1 LSPDNLLSFRR
12 QQFADL
18 RAHLDFG
25 DRPEA
30 PLRALPRD
38 HGCDDH
44 FQHQKIAQ
52 IPRTSGF
59 ATEKLF
65 KERNTSMTQKLKKSG
80 WWSVVLGPVLATMVL
95 AIGMAA
101 QDQYQQQD
109 DPPSRVARIGYME
122 GSVSFQPAG
131 ETEWVQAVANRPMTT
146 GDKIW
151 ADKDSRAELQ
161 LGSAVI
167 RLSANTGFSFLNLD
181 DHTAQIQLTSGTINI
196 RVRRLD
202 QNDIFEIDTPN
213 LAFSVTQPGSY
224 RVEASE
230 DGTYSVVSPRE
241 GGGQATGNG
250 QTYTLHAGQRGT
262 FSGTDSLNADVIEI
276 SGADQFDNWA
286 YNRDHRYDNSRS
298 ARYLSHDVVGYED
311 LDDNGDWRD
320 DSNYG
325 HVWYPNRVEAG
336 WAPYHQGHW
345 EWIAPWGYTW
355 VDDSSWGYAPFHYGR
370 WVTVGGRWGWVAG
383 PVEVQAVYAPALVV
397 FIGGGGGRGV
407 GIGVGFGG
415 DVGWFPLGPREV
427 YVPSYHVSREYVNRV
442 NISNTTV
449 NTTTVTNIYNTTI
462 INNNTNNTTI
472 TNVTYANRNVQ
483 GAVTVVPQRAFASA
497 QPVARAAVVVNA
509 QQIAAAPVSA
519 RVAVAPTRESVLGA
533 KAATANHV
541 TAPPPAVMNR
551 PVIAKTT
558 PPPPPVP
565 FAKQQQALAEHP
577 GQPLA
582 KHEVQTLR
590 PAATAAAAQPMVKV
604 APPGKPATPTM
615 GRPASQPGNQPGSQP
630 NAGRPGQPASNP
642 PANQPSNRPGNQ
654 PAPNER
660 PGQPGNQP
668 NAGRPG
674 QPASNPPAN
683 QPSNR
688 PGNQPAPTPSQPNNR
703 PDTNR
708 PPTAQPNNRPETN
721 QPNNRPEANRPPAAQ
736 PNNRP
741 VPQPNQPA
749 PSQPNNRP
757 EANRPPAA
765 QPNNRPEPNQPN
777 NRPETNRPPA
787 TPPNNRPTPQNSQP
801 EPPRPQTNRPEP
813 TPRNTP
819 PPAAQPNNRPEPNR
833 NQPAPAPRPQPP
845 APPERQQQQ
854 QQQRTPPPAASRP
867 TPPPPPAATKP
878 APQRPLTPEEKK
890 QEEERKKREQQKP
903 PGE

>member
-1 LSPDNLLSFRR
+1 
-12 QQFADL
+12 
-18 RAHLDFG
+18 
-25 DRPEA
+25 
-30 PLRALPRD
+30 
-38 HGCDDH
+38 
-44 FQHQKIAQ
+44 
-52 IPRTSGF
+52 
-59 ATEKLF
+59 
-65 KERNTSMTQKLKKSG
+65 MTQKLKKSG
-80 WWSVVLGPVLATMVL
+80 WWSVVLGLGLVLATMVL
-95 AIGMAA
+95 PIRVAA

-181 DHTAQIQLTSGTINI
+181 DHTAQIQLTSGTINV

-213 LAFSVTQPGSY
+213 LAFSVTQPGNY
-224 RVEASE
+224 RLEASE
-230 DGTYSVVSPRE
+230 DGTYTVVSPRE

-298 ARYLSHDVVGYED
+298 AQYLSHDVVGYED

-325 HVWYPNRVEAG
+325 HVWYPSHVEAG

-345 EWIAPWGYTW
+345 DWIAPWGYTW

-383 PVEVQAVYAPALVV
+383 PVEVRAVYAPALVV
-397 FIGGGGGRGV
+397 FIGGGGGGG
-407 GIGVGFGG
+407 GIGIGFGG
-415 DVGWFPLGPREV
+415 NVGWFPLGPREV

-449 NTTTVTNIYNTTI
+449 NTTTVTNVYNTTI
-462 INNNTNNTTI
+462 INNRTTNTTI

-483 GAVTVVPQRAFASA
+483 GAVMVVPQHAFASA
-497 QPVARAAVVVNA
+497 QPVARVAVAVNA

-565 FAKQQQALAEHP
+565 FAKQQQALAAHP

-582 KHEVQTLR
+582 KQEVQTLR
-590 PAATAAAAQPMVKV
+590 PAATAAPHPMVKL

-615 GRPASQPGNQPGSQP
+615 GRPANQPGN
-630 NAGRPGQPASNP
+630 
-642 PANQPSNRPGNQ
+642 
-654 PAPNER
+654 
-660 PGQPGNQP
+660 QPGNQP

-674 QPASNPPAN
+674 QPASNQPAN
-683 QPSNR
+683 QPANR
-688 PGNQPAPTPSQPNNR
+688 PGQPAPNERPGAAVPAQPNRPPSAQPNQPAPG
-703 PDTNR
+703 
-708 PPTAQPNNRPETN
+708 QPNNRPEM
-721 QPNNRPEANRPPAAQ
+721 NRPPAAQ

-741 VPQPNQPA
+741 PAQPNQPAAQPNNRPEMNRPPAAQPNNRPPAQPNQPA
-749 PSQPNNRP
+749 PTQPNNRP
-757 EANRPPAA
+757 ETNRPPAAQPNNRPPAQPNQPAAQPNNRPEMNRPPAAQPNNRPPAQPNQPAPVEPNNRPDANRPPAA
-765 QPNNRPEPNQPN
+765 QPNNRPEMNQPA
-777 NRPETNRPPA
+777 NRPEANRPPA
-787 TPPNNRPTPQNSQP
+787 TPPNNRPTPQNNQP

-813 TPRNTP
+813 PARSSP

-845 APPERQQQQ
+845 PPPERQQ

-867 TPPPPPAATKP
+867 APP
-878 APQRPLTPEEKK
+878 PQRPQTPEEKK
-890 QEEERKKREQQKP
+890 QEEERQKREQQKP